1 MSLAVLSGE
10 KLLLAELYVLALPDA
25 TPEAQ
30 FMLWTCDSFRLCL
43 RELGRNS
50 MWFAVVQP
58 QTTMAVE
65 MIGEITPSGISL
77 ASLHEAFVDS
87 EDVLVQM
94 LELFRVQVVERMAQL
109 NEHLAAWDTGG
120 ARVAL
125 HSLVNISGAVRAYG
139 MSELAKRVGEAVKR
153 DDREQALALAQ
164 TLDRECSGV
173 LGQVLAMLAAAK
185 ADPAHIWQALL
196 PPA

>member
-1 MSLAVLSGE
+1 ME
-10 KLLLAELYVLALPDA
+10 
-25 TPEAQ
+25 
-30 FMLWTCDSFRLCL
+30 
-43 RELGRNS
+43 
-50 MWFAVVQP
+50 FAVVQP
-58 QTTMAVE
+58 HTSVVVK

-77 ASLHEAFVDS
+77 ASLHEAFAES

-94 LELFRVQVVERMAQL
+94 LELFHVQVVERMAQL
-109 NEHLAAWDTGG
+109 DAHLAAWDTGG

-153 DDREQALALAQ
+153 DDREQALALARA
-164 TLDRECSGV
+164 LGLECSGV
-173 LGQVLAMLAAAK
+173 LGQVQAMLAAAK
-185 ADPAHIWQALL
+185 ANPVHIWQAVL